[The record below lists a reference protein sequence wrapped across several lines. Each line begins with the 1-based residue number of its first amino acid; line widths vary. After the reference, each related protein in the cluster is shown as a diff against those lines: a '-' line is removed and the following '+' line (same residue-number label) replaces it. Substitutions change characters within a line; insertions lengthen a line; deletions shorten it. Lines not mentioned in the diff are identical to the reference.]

1 MNLKQADAIV
11 NEAIYRSWA
20 WVVGNARDFGMSRDE
35 MLAFW
40 RRNDHM
46 TPNNRCPYPPAA
58 GKAGLTPSVE
68 PEMPVRAVSGAG
80 R

>member
-1 MNLKQADAIV
+1 MNLKLADRIV

-20 WVVGNARDFGMSRDE
+20 WVVGNAGDFGLSRDE

-46 TPNNRCPYPPAA
+46 TPHNRCPYPPAA
-58 GKAGLTPSVE
+58 GKAGSLASGE
-68 PEMPVRAVSGAG
+68 PAMPVRAVAGSG

>member
-1 MNLKQADAIV
+1 MTLKDADEIV
-11 NEAIYRSWA
+11 AEARYRSWA
-20 WVVGNARDFGMSRDE
+20 WVVGNAADYGMTRSE

-46 TPNNRCPYPPAA
+46 TPNNRCPFPLAA
-58 GKAGLTPSVE
+58 GKTGLVPPGE
-68 PEMPVRAVSGAG
+68 PVTPVRTVAGAG

>member
-1 MNLKQADAIV
+1 MNLKLADRIV

-20 WVVGNARDFGMSRDE
+20 WVVGNARDFGLSRDE
-35 MLAFW
+35 MVAFW

-46 TPNNRCPYPPAA
+46 TPNNRCPFPLAA
-58 GKAGLTPSVE
+58 GKAGLAPPDE
-68 PEMPVRAVSGAG
+68 LARPVRAVAGSG

>member
-11 NEAIYRSWA
+11 SEAIYRSWA
-20 WVVGNARDFGMSRDE
+20 WVVGNADSYGMTRDE

-46 TPNNRCPYPPAA
+46 TPNNRCPFPLAA
-58 GKAGLTPSVE
+58 GGAGLVPPGEPATPARTV
-68 PEMPVRAVSGAG
+68 AGAG

>member
-1 MNLKQADAIV
+1 MNIGLADRIV
-11 NEAIYRSWA
+11 TEARYRSWA
-20 WVVGNARDFGMSRDE
+20 WVVGNAADYGMTRSE

-46 TPNNRCPYPPAA
+46 TPHNPYPVEALKGGARPA
-58 GKAGLTPSVE
+58 VE
-68 PEMPVRAVSGAG
+68 PASPTRTVAGAG